1 MSEINYSNRIGKLK
15 SRYNPDRTQLFED
28 RVHREIAGLVGDT
41 QKYVRMAMMAVD
53 EEYTKKTKKAG
64 EAVKGTLEKRIVRC

>member
-28 RVHREIAGLVGDT
+28 RVHREITGLVGDT

-53 EEYTKKTKKAG
+53 EEYTKKTLCLQSENAHWG
-64 EAVKGTLEKRIVRC
+64 LRAPSR